1 MNNTLNFYLNYLAL
15 ILCISGYILVGIRI
29 KLGLLLVIIGSSIFI
44 IISKSMSYW
53 RGVYL
58 PRLHKYL
65 IILDVLIII
74 VGFLIILVAEY
85 NYKIN
90 K

>member
-1 MNNTLNFYLNYLAL
+1 
-15 ILCISGYILVGIRI
+15 
-29 KLGLLLVIIGSSIFI
+29 
-44 IISKSMSYW
+44 MSYW